1 MSTAR
6 LMQMAAAGV
15 DAGGGY
21 VWTDPDLANASYDS
35 VSFSVASQDTS
46 PNGFYI
52 GNDGRKLYL
61 SGGANDSVFQ
71 YTLSTPWDLST
82 ASYDSVSFS
91 VSSQDTQPNGI
102 TFKSDG
108 TIMYVSGN
116 AGDDINQY
124 SLSTSWD
131 LSTASFAS
139 KTLSISSQD
148 ATPRGMAFNSDGSIL
163 LVVGGS
169 NDTIF
174 QYDLTTPWDISTGSY
189 ASKSFDTTAQETGP
203 YGIYLS
209 PNDNKFWIVG
219 FSADSVLQY
228 SVTSADIS
236 TASYDSLSFS
246 VSAQETSP
254 YTVFFKDDG
263 SKMYVMGPASDTI
276 YQYSTVTPSW
286 TDPDL
291 ANASYDSV
299 AIPASGTL
307 SEPNSYGITFKPDGT
322 AFYYCGVSLDRI
334 QMYTLSTPWD
344 LSTATYTNNYSVG
357 SNPRDISFSDDGT
370 KMFVVHSSGDKI
382 KRYDLSTAWDV
393 TTSSLNSNTYNPTTN
408 GQPRGLTLEQSGTKL
423 FITDVGNLRS
433 YSLSTAYDLST
444 ASVVST
450 TTLVAN
456 NYGSAP
462 QFNPSGTKLWVISSN
477 QTLKQYSLS
486 TAWDISTLSGDT
498 PSLSFTSQD
507 GTMPGMYIKPDGS
520 KVYAVGLSTDKVY
533 QYSTD

>member
-15 DAGGGY
+15 SSASAPTLVGIENTVTTGSTVSLTLPAGILSGDIIVIFVGVDGTPTASITGFSQDIAAAGGWAISSSYY
-21 VWTDPDLANASYDS
+21 V
-35 VSFSVASQDTS
+35 F
-46 PNGFYI
+46 
-52 GNDGRKLYL
+52 
-61 SGGANDSVFQ
+61 
-71 YTLSTPWDLST
+71 
-82 ASYDSVSFS
+82 
-91 VSSQDTQPNGI
+91 
-102 TFKSDG
+102 
-108 TIMYVSGN
+108 
-116 AGDDINQY
+116 
-124 SLSTSWD
+124 
-131 LSTASFAS
+131 S
-139 KTLSISSQD
+139 KT
-148 ATPRGMAFNSDGSIL
+148 SDGSE
-163 LVVGGS
+163 GS
-169 NDTIF
+169 SVT
-174 QYDLTTPWDISTGSY
+174 LTLNASESVCASCWGITGADSIAFSSTANS
-189 ASKSFDTTAQETGP
+189 STVNP
-203 YGIYLS
+203 NS
-209 PNDNKFWIVG
+209 PSLTSGFGAVPTFWISSFATDNG
-219 FSADSVLQY
+219 SPTISAYPSAYGNGQSLSLSADHGSTRLGVSSKIDSVATEDPPAY
-228 SVTSADIS
+228 TISSAHPAISVTVAVGN
-236 TASYDSLSFS
+236 A
-246 VSAQETSP
+246 
-254 YTVFFKDDG
+254 
-263 SKMYVMGPASDTI
+263 PAS
-276 YQYSTVTPSW
+276 SW

-307 SEPNSYGITFKPDGT
+307 TEANSYGITFKPDGT

-344 LSTATYTNNYSVG
+344 LSTATYTNNYIVG